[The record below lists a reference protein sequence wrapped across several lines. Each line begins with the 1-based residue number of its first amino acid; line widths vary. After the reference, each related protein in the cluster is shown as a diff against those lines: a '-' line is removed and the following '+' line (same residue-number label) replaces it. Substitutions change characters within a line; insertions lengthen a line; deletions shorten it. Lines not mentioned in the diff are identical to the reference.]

1 MTDQNNLISS
11 FTGEETKAE
20 DERMSLSMIEANA
33 KSTLHEIIMAEKM
46 DFEAKLERMARRKQ
60 WLKAHQQLIRT
71 LLSYSVLHGSCG
83 GGLASVRME
92 LILLL
97 QVDAVVACRNIMQM
111 VYFIQLFQ
119 GVTIN

>member
-1 MTDQNNLISS
+1 MTDHTNNLISS
-11 FTGEETKAE
+11 FTGEETQVE

-97 QVDAVVACRNIMQM
+97 QVNAPVVCRNIR
-111 VYFIQLFQ
+111 VHLY
-119 GVTIN
+119 

>member
-1 MTDQNNLISS
+1 
-11 FTGEETKAE
+11 
-20 DERMSLSMIEANA
+20 MSLSMIEANA

-97 QVDAVVACRNIMQM
+97 QVNAIAACRNIMLC
-111 VYFIQLFQ
+111 LFCSPFSKTLRRTR
-119 GVTIN
+119 V

>member
-1 MTDQNNLISS
+1 
-11 FTGEETKAE
+11 
-20 DERMSLSMIEANA
+20 MSLSMIEANA

-97 QVDAVVACRNIMQM
+97 QVNFLVEILRRL
-111 VYFIQLFQ
+111 FILFTCFKIAMPYQ
-119 GVTIN
+119 SIAINCFIETVIFPTMKHRHVS